1 MGCIPSKTNST
12 LCFINLHP
20 DPEQVETAKPL
31 LNAETQDD
39 GNPHSVENYVVSS
52 R

>member
-12 LCFINLHP
+12 LSFTNSHP
-20 DPEQVETAKPL
+20 DTDQVETTKPL